1 MCGFQSAER
10 AYANIALAYDRF
22 LKAGDL
28 YKAYDPITSTEPF
41 YANIPVQEAIKY
53 DATASPK
60 VADQVSEHLP
70 TLRPSVPRSDCASGF
85 ELVRRP
91 PACCFVC
98 PLH

>member
-60 VADQVSEHLP
+60 VADQVSEHPP
-70 TLRPSVPRSDCASGF
+70 TLRPSLGLSVRAGLV
-85 ELVRRP
+85 LVRRP